1 MRKLLF
7 ILFLGGSLVS
17 CSENES
23 SVYTGNQLNF
33 QLFQSSDF
41 AFSGDLEVRE
51 LISGALEFNISLLG
65 NNGDAGTT
73 YPAHLHFGSYD
84 SPDAVIAA
92 MLTPINGSSLKSKT
106 IVSNLSNNTV
116 LDFESLKVF
125 DGHLKV
131 HLAGEGPDYQV
142 I

>member
-1 MRKLLF
+1 M
-7 ILFLGGSLVS
+7 
-17 CSENES
+17 
-23 SVYTGNQLNF
+23 
-33 QLFQSSDF
+33 
-41 AFSGDLEVRE
+41 
-51 LISGALEFNISLLG
+51 ISGALEFNISLLG

-142 I
+142 ILVSGNVGQSASSSANFDSSKIEVCGNSF